1 MHANDHGLG
10 GKHFWPQAKGF
21 VGELGSKAAKQI
33 DDQYV
38 TLHLLFYIFIFHRM
52 KALPP
57 WRDLIHFDQVMSV
70 QFSDANKFRDLLKV
84 QNLLR

>member
-1 MHANDHGLG
+1 MYANDHSLG

-21 VGELGSKAAKQI
+21 VGELDSKAAKQI

-57 WRDLIHFDQVMSV
+57 LWDLIHFDQVMSI
-70 QFSDANKFRDLLKV
+70 QFLDANKFCNLLKV
-84 QNLLR
+84 QNLLC